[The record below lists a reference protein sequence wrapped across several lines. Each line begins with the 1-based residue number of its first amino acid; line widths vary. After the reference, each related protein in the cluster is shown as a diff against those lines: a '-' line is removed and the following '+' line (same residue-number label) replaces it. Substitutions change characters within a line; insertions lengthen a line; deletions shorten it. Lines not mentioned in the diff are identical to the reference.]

1 MYFVLA
7 KSKTEIMLNRTKLAY
22 LRFLPVQLIVGLLL
36 CTWMPYLFFDWDY
49 LTKGFDKTSTF
60 NLLTSS
66 ALTVL
71 TIFTLNVIRQF
82 PGISSTTYIIPI
94 FIFWFAMVFVPSEL
108 ANYPFSLIYYSISG
122 ICLLSYLFIVNII
135 NRNYKVQTL
144 AYIPIGRAIDMPE
157 QVPSADWLKL
167 DCTNLN
173 QHVNGIVTDLHSY
186 DLTDDWQQ
194 FIANKTLEGIPVYHH
209 RNIRESLTGRVRINH
224 MYENE
229 LGSLLPSDNYM
240 IVKYC
245 MDFLIILA
253 LLPFTL
259 LICLFTAIAIKLED
273 GGKVF
278 YVQSRVGYRG
288 ETIKVYKFRSM
299 REQAKEVLTV
309 DNDNRITKVGKFI
322 RKTRIDELP
331 QFINVIKGEMSLIG
345 PRAEFID
352 FAVKL
357 EQQVPFFNYRHIV
370 KPGISGWA
378 QVNQGYATG
387 AEETKLKIEYD
398 FYYIKHIS
406 FTLDLLIFFKTIHTT
421 LTGFGSR

>member
-1 MYFVLA
+1 MFN
-7 KSKTEIMLNRTKLAY
+7 KSILAY
-22 LRFLPVQLIVGLLL
+22 LRFLPVQLLVGLLL
-36 CTWMPYLFFDWDY
+36 CNWIPYLFFDWNY
-49 LTKGFDKTSTF
+49 LTQGFTRASAF
-60 NLLTSS
+60 NILTSGT
-66 ALTVL
+66 LTVL
-71 TIFTLNVIRQF
+71 TLFTLNLMRQF
-82 PGISSTTYIIPI
+82 PGINSSLYILPI
-94 FIFWFAMVFVPSEL
+94 FLFWFAVVFVIAEL
-108 ANYPFSLIYYSISG
+108 INYPFSLIYYSLSG
-122 ICLLSYLFIVNII
+122 ICLFSYLIIVNII
-135 NRNYKVQTL
+135 NRRYTVQTL
-144 AYIPIGRAIDMPE
+144 AYIPVGRAINMPE
-157 QVPSADWLKL
+157 QVPSAQWLKL
-167 DCTNLN
+167 DTTNLD
-173 QHVNGIVTDLHSY
+173 QEVNGIVTDLHSY
-186 DLTDDWQQ
+186 DLTDEWEA
-194 FIANKTLEGIPVYHH
+194 FIADKTLEGIPVYHH

-229 LGSLLPSDNYM
+229 LGSLLPSENYM
-240 IVKYC
+240 MIKYC
-245 MDFLIILA
+245 LDLLIILA

-259 LICLFTAIAIKLED
+259 IICLFTAIAIKRED

-288 ETIKVYKFRSM
+288 KTIKVYKFRSM
-299 REQAKEVLTV
+299 YEKAQEILTV

-331 QFINVIKGEMSLIG
+331 QFLNVVKGEMSLIG

-387 AEETKLKIEYD
+387 AEETQLKIEYD

-406 FTLDLLIFFKTIHTT
+406 FTLDLLIFFRTIHTT
-421 LTGFGSR
+421 LTGFGAR